1 MEAAVTGSLLR
12 GYIERDATH
21 VAEKFAANVGE
32 IIVRAIEIVAVNK
45 DHPGKACRLVLEFEG
60 RGKSTQ
66 QLALHAPLAKEV
78 AAGLFAV
85 EVQSPKEIVVVN
97 RSRSQFRV
105 RPQILQVCL
114 N

>member
-45 DHPGKACRLVLEFEG
+45 DPEAPIFDIADYGIVGDIFEVMPVLTE
-60 RGKSTQ
+60 
-66 QLALHAPLAKEV
+66 
-78 AAGLFAV
+78 
-85 EVQSPKEIVVVN
+85 EI
-97 RSRSQFRV
+97 QK
-105 RPQILQVCL
+105 LKG
-114 N
+114 